1 MATSSATDLRGLRA
15 QVLLRLV
22 LAPPLM
28 MAVLFLPAGTLD
40 YWEAWVYLG
49 LVLALAL
56 GAGLWL
62 FRHSPQLLV
71 RRMRMREPTRQ
82 QVGIVSVAGV
92 VMIAAFLLP
101 GFDHR
106 WGWSQVPIAL
116 VIGADAVVLVS
127 YLFVFWV
134 QKVNEFASRVVEVEE
149 GHRLVDT
156 GPYVIV
162 RHPMYLGMMW
172 FMLATPVALGS
183 YWAVIPAL
191 GIVPALMARILAEEV
206 VLRRDLPGY
215 AAYTER
221 VRHRLLPGIW

>member
-1 MATSSATDLRGLRA
+1 M
-15 QVLLRLV
+15 LLRLV

-82 QVGIVSVAGV
+82 QVGIVSVAGF

-156 GPYVIV
+156 GPYAIV

-172 FMLATPVALGS
+172 FMMATPVALGS

>member
-1 MATSSATDLRGLRA
+1 MATPSATHLRRLRA
-15 QVLLRLV
+15 QMLLRLV
-22 LAPPLM
+22 VAPPIM
-28 MAVLFLPAGTLD
+28 MAMLFIPAGTLD

-49 LVLALAL
+49 LVLALAV

-62 FRHSPQLLV
+62 FRHSPQLLT

-82 QVGIVSVAGV
+82 QVGIVSLAGV

-134 QKVNEFASRVVEVEE
+134 QSVNEFASRVVEVEQ

-156 GPYVIV
+156 GPYAIV

-172 FMLATPVALGS
+172 FMLATPLALGS

-191 GIVPALMARILAEEV
+191 GIVPALMVRILAEEA

-215 AAYTER
+215 GAYTER

>member
-82 QVGIVSVAGV
+82 QVGIVSVAGF

-156 GPYVIV
+156 GPYAIV

-172 FMLATPVALGS
+172 FMMATPVALGS